1 MGNFCAEDVRIEEI
15 ALVPDDGRF
24 ELGDT
29 FALPALLEEGDRRE
43 FSIAFSPDLLGAFQ
57 AAVRVEA
64 VRLEDGVETAI
75 GPFVVPVE
83 GEATQADPV
92 VTESWR
98 QGSKVD
104 VLFVMD
110 NSPSVAGDYVI
121 PELIHLFLRRAYQ
134 IGADFRVGVTTT
146 GVAYAPINNPTC
158 PGGFNGDEDGRL
170 FPHPNEGR
178 PRFVHAGMSE
188 ATAVETLR
196 ANLQV
201 GWCHAFEAVYEAMRR
216 AISSPWLHV
225 PLQEGGNAGF
235 WRPEAE
241 LAIVALHE
249 EVDSDS
255 YWKGDPNEDRSVSRY
270 VDFLKNR
277 KPSWR
282 QDRVKIHMISGGL
295 TKCSFAAA
303 CSRCVKGPQL
313 TGGLHRDIC
322 DTMHDPSVWEDVLVD
337 ISEAVFALQN
347 RFELRGR
354 PADVNQDGSVE
365 NDIVIRVN
373 GWTIEASGPTG
384 ARRWRFDA
392 ATNSVVFTG
401 PHVPPAG
408 AQVEIEYRAG
418 CS

>member
-1 MGNFCAEDVRIEEI
+1 PPRLPGPNPSPSRARAVRAASRSWPSTRNSPAEGLSARLGRSGSRWGISVAEDVRIEEI

-121 PELIHLFLRRAYQ
+121 PELIHLFLRRAYP

-178 PRFVHAGMSE
+178 PRFVHAGIDRKSV
-188 ATAVETLR
+188 VETSR
-196 ANLQV
+196 ANL
-201 GWCHAFEAVYEAMRR
+201 
-216 AISSPWLHV
+216 
-225 PLQEGGNAGF
+225 
-235 WRPEAE
+235 
-241 LAIVALHE
+241 
-249 EVDSDS
+249 
-255 YWKGDPNEDRSVSRY
+255 
-270 VDFLKNR
+270 
-277 KPSWR
+277 
-282 QDRVKIHMISGGL
+282 
-295 TKCSFAAA
+295 
-303 CSRCVKGPQL
+303 
-313 TGGLHRDIC
+313 
-322 DTMHDPSVWEDVLVD
+322 
-337 ISEAVFALQN
+337 
-347 RFELRGR
+347 
-354 PADVNQDGSVE
+354 
-365 NDIVIRVN
+365 
-373 GWTIEASGPTG
+373 
-384 ARRWRFDA
+384 
-392 ATNSVVFTG
+392 
-401 PHVPPAG
+401 
-408 AQVEIEYRAG
+408 
-418 CS
+418 